1 MRRRRSRFSVL
12 GSRFV
17 FRFVLAV
24 VGLLLAAASVS
35 AQGNAATTGAA
46 AYAKAGCETCHG
58 PSGRG
63 TAAGP
68 AIAGTARA
76 LPAFV
81 AYVRKPLGTMPAQ
94 SAQVVSDQALA
105 DIHAFLRA
113 APPAAAS
120 APGAA
125 AAPRGRVENGAAL
138 YKKVGCYQCHS
149 QEGQGG
155 LSGPRIAPDPIPFQR
170 FAQYIRNPTGEMPPY
185 TARVLTDQD
194 LADIYAFVQS
204 RPRPPAVN
212 TLPQLAP

>member
-1 MRRRRSRFSVL
+1 MKQHGSGFRVPRSWF
-12 GSRFV
+12 G
-17 FRFVLAV
+17 FRFVLTAGV
-24 VGLLLAAASVS
+24 LLIAAASVS
-35 AQGNAATTGAA
+35 AQGNAATTGPA

-58 PSGRG
+58 PGGRG

-68 AIAGTARA
+68 GIAGTARA

-113 APPAAAS
+113 APAAAN

-125 AAPRGRVENGAAL
+125 AGPPGRLENGAAL

-149 QEGQGG
+149 QVGLGG
-155 LSGPRIAPDPIPFQR
+155 LSGPRIAPEPLPFQR